1 MEDRIWYS
9 YAKGA
14 SFNNVTQLGTK
25 RRGGGV
31 ESTPI
36 FIALAYKKNWKKE
49 VSKLLNICKNNGVV
63 SRCNIHPF

>member
-1 MEDRIWYS
+1 M
-9 YAKGA
+9 
-14 SFNNVTQLGTK
+14 VQLCQGSK
-25 RRGGGV
+25 LQQCNAIRDQEKGGGV